1 LIVGQN
7 IRNHLGALVIYILI
21 IPSKLIVI
29 NEDAKKPNV
38 SIARNFSLTILTI
51 FKVLMKIHV
60 NPWMWVLHF
69 RLIFL
74 DGSILILVH
83 LMHNVQLGIFNLLG

>member
-7 IRNHLGALVIYILI
+7 IRNHLGALVIYVLI

-29 NEDAKKPNV
+29 EEDAKKPNV
-38 SIARNFSLTILTI
+38 SITRNFSLNILI
-51 FKVLMKIHV
+51 VFKVLMKIHV

-69 RLIFL
+69 KLMFL
-74 DGSILILVH
+74 MDP
-83 LMHNVQLGIFNLLG
+83 F